1 MVKNKSMKK
10 KKNNEW
16 VLIKVK
22 ALISEQM
29 KMCNTEYKPYLCRL
43 KETEEGYKE
52 IENFCVQ
59 QFFETDMD
67 ISDALT
73 LKEQLLN
80 PNYIIE

>member
-1 MVKNKSMKK
+1 MKK
-10 KKNNEW
+10 KNNNEW
-16 VLIKVK
+16 VLIQVK
-22 ALISEQM
+22 ALIAEQM
-29 KMCNTEYKPYLCRL
+29 KICNSEYKPYLCKL
-43 KETEEGYKE
+43 KQTEEGYKE

-67 ISDALT
+67 ISDALN

>member
-1 MVKNKSMKK
+1 MKKNKES
-10 KKNNEW
+10 ESQW
-16 VLIKVK
+16 LLAKVK
-22 ALISEQM
+22 ALIAEQM
-29 KMCNTEYKPYLCRL
+29 KICNTQFKPYLCKL
-43 KETEEGYKE
+43 KETAEGYKE
-52 IENFCVQ
+52 IEDFCIQ